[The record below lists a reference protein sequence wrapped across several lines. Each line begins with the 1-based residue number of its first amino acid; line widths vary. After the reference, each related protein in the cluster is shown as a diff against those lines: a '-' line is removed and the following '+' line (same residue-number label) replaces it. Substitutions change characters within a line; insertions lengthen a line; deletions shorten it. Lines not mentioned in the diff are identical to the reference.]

1 MVTRAVMTR
10 ASRRPALHIAGI
22 DDELIREVHYL
33 TAPSRGS
40 TDVERLPIV
49 RGTLAAPLA
58 EDLSALIVC
67 SDLQGVVPGPGGR
80 SELLGVQ
87 VAAVLEDLAEGEA
100 IPPAARTGV
109 ILAGDLYTMPAANRR
124 GGYGDVAEVW
134 GGFAERFAWV
144 AGVAGNHD
152 DVSGVAKLGPR
163 VHLLDGA
170 LVAPGGLRIGGVGG
184 IMGDPR
190 KPGRRS
196 EADQLRTIEHAIGL
210 DLDLLVLHEGP
221 RGGDQQPGNDAIRAA
236 IEAGAVGLTICGH
249 EHWRVPL
256 AAHPHGQILN
266 VDARVVV
273 LVAPSPAPSPPP
285 AGPHSDEPAA

>member
-1 MVTRAVMTR
+1 MVACTVTSTARPPRA
-10 ASRRPALHIAGI
+10 ALQIAGI
-22 DDELIREVHYL
+22 DEELIREVHYL
-33 TAPSRGS
+33 NASSRGS
-40 TDVERLPIV
+40 TDVERLPIA

-58 EDLSALIVC
+58 APLAALIVC
-67 SDLQGVVPGPGGR
+67 SDLQGIVPGPGGR

-87 VAAVLEDLAEGEA
+87 VAAVLEELAFDEA

-109 ILAGDLYTMPAANRR
+109 ILAGDLYSVPAANRR

-152 DVSGVAKLGPR
+152 DVSSVAKLGPR
-163 VHLLDGA
+163 VHLLDGELA
-170 LVAPGGLRIGGVGG
+170 EPDGLRIGGVSG
-184 IMGDPR
+184 IIGNPR

-196 EADQLRTIEHAIGL
+196 EADQLRVIEHAIGR
-210 DLDLLVLHEGP
+210 DLDILVLHEGP
-221 RGGDQQPGNDAIRAA
+221 RGGDQQPGNHAIRAA

-249 EHWRVPL
+249 DHWRVPL
-256 AAHPHGQILN
+256 AEHAHGQILN

-273 LVAPSPAPSPPP
+273 LVAPSP
-285 AGPHSDEPAA
+285 

>member
-1 MVTRAVMTR
+1 MVACTVTRATPPR
-10 ASRRPALHIAGI
+10 TALQIVGI

-33 TAPSRGS
+33 TAASRGGGS
-40 TDVERLPIV
+40 DVERLPIA
-49 RGTLAAPLA
+49 RGALAAPLGD
-58 EDLSALIVC
+58 ELSALIVC
-67 SDLQGVVPGPGGR
+67 SDLQGFVPGPGGR

-87 VAAVLEDLAEGEA
+87 VAAVLEDLASDGA

-109 ILAGDLYTMPAANRR
+109 LLAGDLYSVLAANRH

-134 GGFAERFAWV
+134 GQFVERFAWV

-163 VHLLDGA
+163 VHLLDGELA
-170 LVAPGGLRIGGVGG
+170 EPGGLRIGGVSG
-184 IMGDPR
+184 IIGNPR

-196 EADQLRTIEHAIGL
+196 EADQLRAIEHAIGH
-210 DLDLLVLHEGP
+210 DLDILVLHEGP
-221 RGGDQQPGNDAIRAA
+221 RGGDQQPGNHAIRAA

-249 EHWRVPL
+249 DHWRAPL
-256 AAHPHGQILN
+256 AAHAHGQILN

-273 LVAPSPAPSPPP
+273 LVAPSPSPSPSPS
-285 AGPHSDEPAA
+285 G